1 MSGEEM
7 NNQSVDELR
16 EMVERALDMRIVAAL
31 ERAPEV
37 SQLIP
42 ADFAARVAASVPLR
56 RAVAVRPSRWGRTMM
71 WVSLVVSLVV
81 LAFVAAARVEQS
93 VAVTTVVWTLYVECL
108 AIAVWLGV
116 RRWRAN

>member
-1 MSGEEM
+1 
-7 NNQSVDELR
+7 
-16 EMVERALDMRIVAAL
+16 
-31 ERAPEV
+31 
-37 SQLIP
+37 
-42 ADFAARVAASVPLR
+42 
-56 RAVAVRPSRWGRTMM
+56 MM

>member
-16 EMVERALDMRIVAAL
+16 EMEERALDIKIVAAL

-42 ADFAARVAASVPLR
+42 ADFAARVAASVPSR
-56 RAVAVRPSRWGRTMM
+56 RAVAVS
-71 WVSLVVSLVV
+71 
-81 LAFVAAARVEQS
+81 AFALGANDDVGVARC
-93 VAVTTVVWTLYVECL
+93 VAGCSCVCGGCE
-108 AIAVWLGV
+108 G
-116 RRWRAN
+116 